1 MCEFL
6 RRPGDYTNTSSS
18 GYLRD
23 VVVDS
28 SFPNVK
34 VTYSTQ
40 ETNSISILGDLRTF
54 ANSNVEEISA
64 LEQTNPELY
73 ALLQR
78 MTYGDSSGF

>member
-1 MCEFL
+1 MCGFL
-6 RRPGDYTNTSSS
+6 RRPGNYTNTSSS

-54 ANSNVEEISA
+54 MNSNVEEISA

-78 MTYGDSSGF
+78 MTYGDRSGF

>member
-6 RRPGDYTNTSSS
+6 RRPGDYTNTSSN
-18 GYLRD
+18 GYPRD

-28 SFPNVK
+28 SFPNIK

-40 ETNSISILGDLRTF
+40 QANSISVLGDLHIF
-54 ANSNVEEISA
+54 MKSNVEEISA

-73 ALLQR
+73 ALLLR

>member
-18 GYLRD
+18 GYPRD

-40 ETNSISILGDLRTF
+40 QISSTSALSDLRKYM
-54 ANSNVEEISA
+54 NSNVEEISA
-64 LEQTNPELY
+64 LEKTNPELY
-73 ALLQR
+73 ALLLR
-78 MTYGDSSGF
+78 MAYGDSSGF